1 MHLLFENE
9 RAHLILFPT
18 LLKKVPWIQAAVM
31 HPTPRILLSL
41 LLICVAPTV
50 RAHEGVAQDM
60 VKAATVFLDSLSTEQ
75 RAKAVFA
82 LNDAER
88 ENWFFVPRDR
98 EGLPFK
104 EMSTIQQALGLA
116 LLRTGLSHSG
126 FRRAEEIISL
136 ELVLKELEGG
146 AARRDPTLYYVTIF
160 GSPSDTKSW
169 GWRFEGHHLSFNFT
183 VVDGHHIAFAP
194 SFIGSNPAEVPIGPR
209 KGERV
214 LADEDDLGRAFM
226 KSLSPAQQ
234 RVARFSDKAPA
245 DIFTTNKKQVEPLE
259 PAGIAFMALTPPQRD
274 ALVALVKLYIGRW
287 RPELAAE
294 TFAKIT
300 TAGLDTLTFAWAG
313 GLEPGDGNYYR
324 IQGPTF
330 VIEFDNVQ
338 NRANHIH
345 TAFRDFEGDFGRD
358 LLREH
363 YQQHKH

>member
-1 MHLLFENE
+1 MPLRPSPRVLL
-9 RAHLILFPT
+9 A
-18 LLKKVPWIQAAVM
+18 
-31 HPTPRILLSL
+31 L
-41 LLICVAPTV
+41 LLACVGPV
-50 RAHEGVAQDM
+50 LRAHEVVAQDM
-60 VKAATVFLDSLSTEQ
+60 FKAATAFLDSLSTEQ

-88 ENWFFVPRDR
+88 ETWFFVPLARQ
-98 EGLPFK
+98 GLPFK
-104 EMSTIQQALGLA
+104 EMSTTQQALALA
-116 LLRTGLSHSG
+116 FLRTGLSHSG
-126 FRRAEEIISL
+126 FRRAQEIIAL

-160 GSPSDTKSW
+160 GGPSESKSW

-183 VVDGHHIAFAP
+183 VVDGHHVAFAP

-214 LADEDDLGRAFM
+214 LAEEDDLGRDFM

-245 DIFTTNKKQVEPLE
+245 DILTSNKKRVDPLSPE
-259 PAGIAFMALTPPQRD
+259 GIAFTALTPPQRD
-274 ALVALVKLYIGRW
+274 ALVALVKLYVGRW
-287 RPELAAE
+287 RPELAGE
-294 TFAKIT
+294 TFAKIS
-300 TAGLDTLTFAWAG
+300 AVGLDKLIFAWAG
-313 GLEPGDGNYYR
+313 GLERGDGNYYR

-330 VIEFDNVQ
+330 LIEFDNVQ

-345 TAFRDFEGDFGRD
+345 TVFREFEGDFGRD
-358 LLREH
+358 LLQEH